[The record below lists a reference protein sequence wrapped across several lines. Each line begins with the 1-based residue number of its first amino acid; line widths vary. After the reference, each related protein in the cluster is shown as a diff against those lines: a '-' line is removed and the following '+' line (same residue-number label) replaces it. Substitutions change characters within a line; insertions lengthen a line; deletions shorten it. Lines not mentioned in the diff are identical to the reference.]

1 MSFILDALRKSEHAR
16 QRQTGPGLAEVPVAA
31 PKPKTN
37 VWATAAIALLVVNL
51 LAVGILLLRRAQQD
65 DVTASMAAPAAATA
79 VADGLP
85 GSANPT
91 LVVPPPTAGT
101 PVTQGAAP
109 VRAPIDEPAGP
120 GGRNPLADEVG
131 DAPGGLDAASQAAA
145 AAVPAGPR
153 AVVKNGNVQRGG
165 SVVYAPVPEASAVP
179 YSPPPER
186 PAVQQVTPPATP
198 QAAAMPDA
206 DEVTARGSVPALH
219 LDLHVYAAQPQ
230 QRFIFVNS
238 RKYKEG
244 DTLAEGPL
252 VEQITPDGAV
262 LNFQGSRF
270 KLSND

>member
-16 QRQTGPGLAEVPVAA
+16 QRQTGPGLAEA
-31 PKPKTN
+31 PIAPSKPRTN

-51 LAVGILLLRRAQQD
+51 LAVGILLLRRAQKED
-65 DVTASMAAPAAATA
+65 AAVSAVPTTPAPVANTA
-79 VADGLP
+79 P
-85 GSANPT
+85 GPVNPT
-91 LVVPPPTAGT
+91 LVAPPTVGT

-131 DAPGGLDAASQAAA
+131 DASDAIEGPTQS

-153 AVVKNGNVQRGG
+153 AVVKNGGVQRGG
-165 SVVYAPVPEASAVP
+165 SVVYAPVPEASDLP
-179 YSPPPER
+179 YSPPPEQ
-186 PAVQQVTPPATP
+186 PAVQQAAP

-206 DEVTARGSVPALH
+206 DEVSARGGVAALH
-219 LDLHVYAAQPQ
+219 LDLHVYVTQPQ

-262 LNFQGSRF
+262 LNFRGSRF

>member
-16 QRQTGPGLAEVPVAA
+16 QRQTGPGLAEA
-31 PKPKTN
+31 PIAPTRPRTN

-65 DVTASMAAPAAATA
+65 DTA
-79 VADGLP
+79 VSAVPTTPAPVANTAP
-85 GSANPT
+85 GPANPT
-91 LVVPPPTAGT
+91 LVTPPTTVGT

-109 VRAPIDEPAGP
+109 VPIEVPAAP

-131 DAPGGLDAASQAAA
+131 NASDASESPTQSAA

-153 AVVKNGNVQRGG
+153 AVMRTDSVPRGG
-165 SVVYAPVPEASAVP
+165 SVVYAPVPEASDPP

-186 PAVQQVTPPATP
+186 PAVQQPAA
-198 QAAAMPDA
+198 QATALPDA
-206 DEVTARGSVPALH
+206 DEVAAAGGVAALH
-219 LDLHVYAAQPQ
+219 LDLHVYVAQPQ

-262 LNFQGSRF
+262 LNFQGRRF

>member
-16 QRQTGPGLAEVPVAA
+16 QRQTGPGLAEVPIA
-31 PKPKTN
+31 PTKPRTN
-37 VWATAAIALLVVNL
+37 AWATAAIALLVVNL
-51 LAVGILLLRRAQQD
+51 LAVGILLLRRAQKED
-65 DVTASMAAPAAATA
+65 AAASTA
-79 VADGLP
+79 PVPVASTAP
-85 GSANPT
+85 GPANPT
-91 LVVPPPTAGT
+91 LVASPPTVGT

-109 VRAPIDEPAGP
+109 ARAPIDEPAGP

-131 DAPGGLDAASQAAA
+131 DASNAIEASSQSAA

-153 AVVKNGNVQRGG
+153 AVVRNGGAQRGG
-165 SVVYAPVPEASAVP
+165 SVVYAPVPEASDPP
-179 YSPPPER
+179 YSPPPEQ
-186 PAVQQVTPPATP
+186 PAVQQAAP

-206 DEVTARGSVPALH
+206 DEVSARGGVAALH
-219 LDLHVYAAQPQ
+219 LDLHVYVTQPQ

-262 LNFQGSRF
+262 LNFRGSRF

>member
-16 QRQTGPGLAEVPVAA
+16 QRQTGPGLAEVPVA
-31 PKPKTN
+31 PTKPKTN
-37 VWATAAIALLVVNL
+37 VWATAAVALLVVNL
-51 LAVGILLLRRAQQD
+51 LAVGILLLRRASKED
-65 DVTASMAAPAAATA
+65 AAASTAA
-79 VADGLP
+79 VANPAP
-85 GSANPT
+85 GPADSALVAPSPT
-91 LVVPPPTAGT
+91 VGT

-109 VRAPIDEPAGP
+109 VRAPIDEPAGVD
-120 GGRNPLADEVG
+120 GRNPLADEVG
-131 DAPGGLDAASQAAA
+131 DASGAFAASSRSAA

-153 AVVKNGNVQRGG
+153 AVVKNGSDRRGG
-165 SVVYAPVPEASAVP
+165 SVVYAPVPEASDLP
-179 YSPPPER
+179 YSPPPAQ
-186 PAVQQVTPPATP
+186 PAVQQAAP
-198 QAAAMPDA
+198 QVAAMPNA
-206 DEVTARGSVPALH
+206 DEVAARGGVAALH

-262 LNFQGSRF
+262 LNFRGSRF

>member
-16 QRQTGPGLAEVPVAA
+16 QRQTGPGLAEVPVAPA
-31 PKPKTN
+31 KPKTN
-37 VWATAAIALLVVNL
+37 VWATAAVALLVVNL

-65 DVTASMAAPAAATA
+65 DKAAATLPIESA
-79 VADGLP
+79 PVASVAADT
-85 GSANPT
+85 ANPT
-91 LVVPPPTAGT
+91 LVVPSPTVGT

-120 GGRNPLADEVG
+120 GARNPLADEVG
-131 DAPGGLDAASQAAA
+131 EMPGASEASAQSAAS
-145 AAVPAGPR
+145 AVPAGPR
-153 AVVKNGNVQRGG
+153 AVTRTSDARRGG
-165 SVVYAPVPEASAVP
+165 SVVYAPVPEASDLP
-179 YSPPPER
+179 YS
-186 PAVQQVTPPATP
+186 APPAEP
-198 QAAAMPDA
+198 QAAPPVAVMPTA
-206 DEVTARGSVPALH
+206 DEVTARGSVPPLH
-219 LDLHVYAAQPQ
+219 LDLHVYVAQPQ

-270 KLSND
+270 RLAND

>member
-16 QRQTGPGLAEVPVAA
+16 QRQTGPGLAEA
-31 PKPKTN
+31 PIAPTKPKTN

-51 LAVGILLLRRAQQD
+51 LAVGILLLRRAQKED
-65 DVTASMAAPAAATA
+65 AAVSAVPTTPAPVANAAP
-79 VADGLP
+79 GP
-85 GSANPT
+85 ANPT
-91 LVVPPPTAGT
+91 LVAPPPTVGT
-101 PVTQGAAP
+101 PVTQDAAP

-131 DAPGGLDAASQAAA
+131 DASDAIEGSSRSAA

-153 AVVKNGNVQRGG
+153 AVVKNGSAQRGG
-165 SVVYAPVPEASAVP
+165 SVVYAPVPEASELP
-179 YSPPPER
+179 YAPPPDQ
-186 PAVQQVTPPATP
+186 PAVQQALP

-206 DEVTARGSVPALH
+206 DEVSARGGVAALH
-219 LDLHVYAAQPQ
+219 LDLHVYVTQPQ

-244 DTLAEGPL
+244 DTLAEGPV

-262 LNFQGSRF
+262 LSFRGSRF
-270 KLSND
+270 RLSND

>member
-16 QRQTGPGLAEVPVAA
+16 QRQTGPGLAEA
-31 PKPKTN
+31 PIAPTKPRTN

-51 LAVGILLLRRAQQD
+51 LAVGILLLRRAQKED
-65 DVTASMAAPAAATA
+65 AAVSAVPTTPAPVANTA
-79 VADGLP
+79 P
-85 GSANPT
+85 GPVNPT
-91 LVVPPPTAGT
+91 LVAPPTVGT

-131 DAPGGLDAASQAAA
+131 DASDAIEGPTQS

-153 AVVKNGNVQRGG
+153 AVVKNGGVQRGG
-165 SVVYAPVPEASAVP
+165 SVVYAPVPEASDLP
-179 YSPPPER
+179 YSPPPEQ
-186 PAVQQVTPPATP
+186 PAVQQAAP
-198 QAAAMPDA
+198 QAAGMPDA
-206 DEVTARGSVPALH
+206 DEVSARGGVAALH
-219 LDLHVYAAQPQ
+219 LDLHVYVTQPQ

-262 LNFQGSRF
+262 LNFRGSRF

>member
-16 QRQTGPGLAEVPVAA
+16 QRQTGPGLAEA
-31 PKPKTN
+31 PIAPTKPRTN

-51 LAVGILLLRRAQQD
+51 LAVGILLLRRAQKED
-65 DVTASMAAPAAATA
+65 AAVSAVSTTPAPVANTA
-79 VADGLP
+79 P
-85 GSANPT
+85 GPVNPT
-91 LVVPPPTAGT
+91 LVAPPTVGT

-109 VRAPIDEPAGP
+109 ARAPIDEPAGP

-131 DAPGGLDAASQAAA
+131 DASDAIEGPTQS

-153 AVVKNGNVQRGG
+153 AVVKNGGVQRGG
-165 SVVYAPVPEASAVP
+165 SVVYAPVPEASDLP
-179 YSPPPER
+179 YSPPPEQ
-186 PAVQQVTPPATP
+186 PAVQQAAP

-206 DEVTARGSVPALH
+206 DEVSARGGVAALH
-219 LDLHVYAAQPQ
+219 LDLHVYVTQPQ

-262 LNFQGSRF
+262 LNFRGSRF

>member
-16 QRQTGPGLAEVPVAA
+16 QRQTGPGLAEA
-31 PKPKTN
+31 PIAPTKPKTN

-51 LAVGILLLRRAQQD
+51 LAVGILLLRRAQKED
-65 DVTASMAAPAAATA
+65 TTVSTVPTTPAPVASTA
-79 VADGLP
+79 P
-85 GSANPT
+85 GPANPT
-91 LVVPPPTAGT
+91 MVAPPPTVGT

-131 DAPGGLDAASQAAA
+131 DASDGIEGSSRSAA

-153 AVVKNGNVQRGG
+153 AVVKNGDLQRGG
-165 SVVYAPVPEASAVP
+165 SVVYAPVPEASDLP
-179 YSPPPER
+179 YSPPSEQ
-186 PAVQQVTPPATP
+186 PAVQQAAP
-198 QAAAMPDA
+198 QAPAMPDA
-206 DEVTARGSVPALH
+206 DEVTARGGVAALH
-219 LDLHVYAAQPQ
+219 LDLHVYVTQPQ

-262 LNFQGSRF
+262 LNFRGSRF

>member
-16 QRQTGPGLAEVPVAA
+16 QRQTGPGLAEA
-31 PKPKTN
+31 PIAPSKPRTN

-51 LAVGILLLRRAQQD
+51 LAVGILLLRRAQKED
-65 DVTASMAAPAAATA
+65 AAVSAVSTTPAPVANTA
-79 VADGLP
+79 P
-85 GSANPT
+85 GPVNPT
-91 LVVPPPTAGT
+91 LVAPPTVGT

-131 DAPGGLDAASQAAA
+131 DASDAIEGPTQS

-153 AVVKNGNVQRGG
+153 AVVKNGGVQRGG
-165 SVVYAPVPEASAVP
+165 SVVYAPVPEASDLP

-186 PAVQQVTPPATP
+186 PAVQEAAPR
-198 QAAAMPDA
+198 AAAMPNA
-206 DEVTARGSVPALH
+206 DEVAARGDVPALH
-219 LDLHVYAAQPQ
+219 LDLHVYATQPQ

-262 LNFQGSRF
+262 LNFRGSRF

>member
-16 QRQTGPGLAEVPVAA
+16 QRQTGPGLAEAPIAA
-31 PKPKTN
+31 TKPRTN
-37 VWATAAIALLVVNL
+37 VWATAAVALLVVNL
-51 LAVGILLLRRAQQD
+51 LAVGILLLRRAQKED
-65 DVTASMAAPAAATA
+65 AAVSAVPTTPAPVANTA
-79 VADGLP
+79 P
-85 GSANPT
+85 GPANPT
-91 LVVPPPTAGT
+91 LVAPPPTVGT

-131 DAPGGLDAASQAAA
+131 DASDAIEGPTQSAA
-145 AAVPAGPR
+145 AAVPEGPR
-153 AVVKNGNVQRGG
+153 AVVKNGSAQRGG
-165 SVVYAPVPEASAVP
+165 SVVYAPVPEASDLP
-179 YSPPPER
+179 YSPVPEQ
-186 PAVQQVTPPATP
+186 PAVQQAAP

-206 DEVTARGSVPALH
+206 DEVSARGGVAALH
-219 LDLHVYAAQPQ
+219 LDLHVYVTQPQ

-244 DTLAEGPL
+244 DTLAEGPV

-262 LNFQGSRF
+262 LNFRGSRF